1 MLAKRLPFGVTI
13 TFKTMNQE
21 LFDTKRYTQWT
32 SKLGAESIEQESS
45 NLQSVLQNR
54 AVFSDLTIK
63 IAEKK
68 LKLLNKRP

>member
-1 MLAKRLPFGVTI
+1 
-13 TFKTMNQE
+13 MNQE

-32 SKLGAESIEQESS
+32 SKLGAELIEQESS

-54 AVFSDLTIK
+54 AAFSDLTVR

>member
-1 MLAKRLPFGVTI
+1 
-13 TFKTMNQE
+13 MNQE

>member
-1 MLAKRLPFGVTI
+1 
-13 TFKTMNQE
+13 MNQE

-32 SKLGAESIEQESS
+32 SKLGAESAEQESN

-54 AVFSDLTIK
+54 DAFSDLTIK

-68 LKLLNKRP
+68 LHLLNKRP